1 MLAAFWEQKTKAV
14 SKAFNSNLRKNDLVS
29 WIEADAEALVMQHLR
44 NEIVASVENGKPSDT
59 GNDSMNNSDDS
70 SKSVVQTLINETLIK
85 WWHGW
90 NNKLI

>member
-1 MLAAFWEQKTKAV
+1 
-14 SKAFNSNLRKNDLVS
+14 
-29 WIEADAEALVMQHLR
+29 MQHLR

-85 WWHGW
+85 
-90 NNKLI
+90 